1 MMDYRLLLF
10 MMILAFSPFTVAAGP
25 APPVVRELE
34 SQFRTVIDSTEAS
47 VVAIVVSHSEE
58 YDKIDPEARLRGRL
72 EGYDPP
78 QRLPPGMLP
87 SAAGQER
94 WKKLDL
100 RDPNNLVDHLYGSGV
115 VLDAAEGLILTTQH
129 LVAGATKLFVR
140 SYSGAGSYA
149 NIHAA
154 DARADLAVLKLIDP
168 VPGLKTVRFA
178 DVRTEPGTDGDR
190 PTVYRGMWVI
200 SMGHPLAAG
209 FGDGKPSASWGI
221 LSNVRRKA
229 AGPPREEQRTQPLHQ
244 YGTLLQTDARIT
256 LGCSGGIL
264 LNLDGEAI
272 GLTTPLAAV
281 MGSDTAGGFALP
293 FDRNYRR
300 IIDVLRQG
308 REVEYGFLGISID
321 TSHPVPGMRGH
332 GLRIGQVTP
341 GTPAAEAG
349 LIGHEN
355 IRFGGDGDVI
365 LAIDGQPIREQ
376 DDLFLALG
384 AALAGNKVRLR
395 VSRDGKIRN
404 VDVRLAKYFH
414 TLPRIVSQPVTAVYG
429 IRPEYSSVLFLQ
441 LQQAGDHQV
450 LRVGLPPGVLVG
462 ELIPDSPAATQFM
475 RLGQATSRWMITRVN
490 ETPVSTPAEFLTA
503 AKRGPVRLTVID
515 PTEPERV
522 HTIDLPG
529 SPPTP

>member
-1 MMDYRLLLF
+1 MGYRLLL
-10 MMILAFSPFTVAAGP
+10 IVGCVLLPRLAPAAGP

-34 SQFRTVIDSTEAS
+34 QQLRSVIESTES
-47 VVAIVVSHSEE
+47 SIVAIVVSQSEDYE
-58 YDKIDPEARLRGRL
+58 KIDAEARSRGRL
-72 EGYDPP
+72 DGYQPP
-78 QRLPPGMLP
+78 QQFPPGMVP
-87 SAAGQER
+87 PAAGQER

-100 RDPNNLVDHLYGSGV
+100 RDPENLTDHLFGSGV
-115 VLDAAEGLILTTQH
+115 VLDAAEGLILTMQH
-129 LVAGATKLFVR
+129 LIAGATKIYVR
-140 SYSGAGSYA
+140 SASGGGSYA
-149 NIHAA
+149 NIQAA

-168 VPGLKTVRFA
+168 VPGLKSIRFA
-178 DVRTEPGTDGDR
+178 DVRTEPGLEGHK
-190 PTVYRGMWVI
+190 PTVFRGMWVI

-229 AGPPREEQRTQPLHQ
+229 AGPVREEQRTLPLHQ
-244 YGTLLQTDARIT
+244 YGTLLQTDARVT
-256 LGCSGGIL
+256 LGCSGGVL

-272 GLTTPLAAV
+272 GMTTPLAAV
-281 MGSDTAGGFALP
+281 MGSDTAGGFAIP

-321 TSHPVPGMRGH
+321 PTHPAPAQRGI

-349 LIGHEN
+349 LIGHGDG
-355 IRFGGDGDVI
+355 RFGSDGDVI

-384 AALAGNKVRLR
+384 AALAGNTVRLK
-395 VSRDGKIRN
+395 VSREGKIRE
-404 VDVRLAKYFH
+404 VEVRLAKYFH
-414 TLPRIVSQPVTAVYG
+414 TLPRIVSQPVPAVHG
-429 IRPEYSSVLFLQ
+429 LRPEYSSVLYLQ

-450 LRVGLPPGVLVG
+450 LRVGLPLGVLVG
-462 ELIPDSPAATQFM
+462 ELIPGSAAEAQFK

-490 ETPVSTPAEFLTA
+490 ETPVSTPAEFFQA
-503 AKRGPVRLTVID
+503 AKSGRVRLTVID
-515 PTEPERV
+515 PTDPETV

-529 SPPTP
+529 ATTPP